1 MALTA
6 TLTKQ
11 SVVLVNNIYNI
22 TLHCEIKDGEEV
34 VWEGSGTGK
43 YNPYNPDLELP
54 KAAILAE
61 LKKKYDKWAEEQSVY
76 NSGVLDLVVT
86 ELQSTV
92 NAYIN
97 S

>member
-11 SVVLVNNIYNI
+11 SIFLQDGIYTI
-22 TLHCEIKDGEEV
+22 TLNCEIKDGEEV

-43 YNPYNPDLELP
+43 YNPHNPDLELP
-54 KAAILAE
+54 KAVILAE
-61 LKKKYDKWAEEQSVY
+61 LKKKYDKWAAEQSVY
-76 NSGVLDLVVT
+76 NSGTLDLVVT